1 MGALVGDVFGL
12 CVLGFLAVA
21 GLSLMTA
28 KTPATPPFARRAP
41 TSSTPQLRQDANAGF
56 LSDRGFLFRR
66 RVWFVATCCPP
77 VRIEDSRYN
86 QLAAGRGQQPVAVV
100 RSGPRTW
107 WWFENAFYWESG
119 GYQQRDVLALVRDR
133 QRRAA
138 KHLDRAR
145 TLLNVEEGRQERP
158 RNPRQPINREIRRAV
173 FERDGGTCVECG
185 SNFDLQYDHV
195 IPVALGGATSLEN
208 LQLLC
213 GDCNRAK
220 GANL

>member
-1 MGALVGDVFGL
+1 MWSAVTSVARSWYDLPIGSVRQAEGGMGALVGDVFGL

-86 QLAAGRGQQPVAVV
+86 QLAAGLGQQPVAVV

-119 GYQQRDVLALVRDR
+119 GYQQRDVLALIRDR

-158 RNPRQPINREIRRAV
+158 L
-173 FERDGGTCVECG
+173 
-185 SNFDLQYDHV
+185 DLQYDHV

-220 GANL
+220 GANP